1 MAKVNQNNMLGG
13 WGEVEGK
20 KKKRK
25 KSQYISYRNAF
36 GGTDNHIMK
45 VEKLPVHICPRYT
58 AEK

>member
-13 WGEVEGK
+13 SGESGGK
-20 KKKRK
+20 KKKK
-25 KSQYISYRNAF
+25 KSQYIRYRNAF

-45 VEKLPVHICPRYT
+45 VEKLPVHICPTYT